1 MLVIIL
7 LSPGWWTAGLAGVV
21 FQGYKLWGITWIVK
35 TRKVSISV
43 ILFQTFR
50 SEIKNQIK
58 LIERNFSA
66 SSSGSK
72 IFREGVKK
80 IPWNFP
86 FGSTVSPHKLVQ
98 ESNIPFFPLLL
109 FDPFQSVLAAIFF
122 RDSI

>member
-1 MLVIIL
+1 M
-7 LSPGWWTAGLAGVV
+7 PGAV

-98 ESNIPFFPLLL
+98 ESNIPFIPFYFLTLSFP
-109 FDPFQSVLAAIFF
+109 F
-122 RDSI
+122 